1 MFFDF
6 NNRCRPIAMLAV
18 TIIVVCTIGSV
29 IVIELDE
36 SDAAVPT
43 GSETS
48 PLTSL
53 TATWD
58 DLSTV
63 STYYL
68 EVGSKVSISGDTYD
82 GCPVVGVYIRISNS
96 VTENGF
102 GLTANTQS
110 ISGTITEAGS
120 FIIELD
126 WEGEMDIEMTAF
138 KFVAVESESDFV
150 TIDSVG
156 GTEAT
161 VGYRYAYSV
170 QTTPSDAEVSISGV
184 DWLSVSGHAVSGTP
198 TTAGSYTLE
207 ITASKDG
214 YTSATEK
221 VIIVVSDEPASQ
233 DAPRIT
239 DFGYT
244 VSTGNAYRI
253 TFDVTAV
260 DASSIS
266 IDYGDGTS
274 GTGSS
279 STHTYSRSGS
289 YTVRATASNAAGSV
303 TSTLNILV
311 ADSVPGTSVQY
322 NHEYAFT
329 LGIDTE
335 GVTPSVT
342 GCPFL
347 TATTGSNYVKVSGTP
362 SSTSYVGKT
371 YDVTLTV
378 GSYVLTWNLTV
389 TEGST
394 VPTAGFSFET
404 DGLTVTVTSTA
415 SNADVTFYQWTEGG
429 SFVQSNTG
437 TTKYTYS
444 GPGTY
449 TVTQRVT
456 ATIDGQTVTDEF
468 SATVTV
474 TDAGEGPEPAQ
485 DGDRTALYLC
495 LATIIVGVLIMMVS
509 IWAGA
514 YSIAGI
520 AALAAAIGGML
531 LFWLMP

>member
-1 MFFDF
+1 MFSETIEQHHRLLSMAAVATMVLCALFCITLDDSEAATSATGTATVGEYYSESFNLSDEGGEELTYVDSGMTSSSSKGLSASITPGDFDGETAARATISVSGTPTSAGTATF
-6 NNRCRPIAMLAV
+6 TGYVIAFIVPANEDLRINFTV
-18 TIIVVCTIGSV
+18 TITI
-29 IVIELDE
+29 
-36 SDAAVPT
+36 
-43 GSETS
+43 
-48 PLTSL
+48 
-53 TATWD
+53 
-58 DLSTV
+58 
-63 STYYL
+63 
-68 EVGSKVSISGDTYD
+68 
-82 GCPVVGVYIRISNS
+82 
-96 VTENGF
+96 
-102 GLTANTQS
+102 
-110 ISGTITEAGS
+110 
-120 FIIELD
+120 
-126 WEGEMDIEMTAF
+126 
-138 KFVAVESESDFV
+138 VESEPKSI

-170 QTTPSDAEVSISGV
+170 QTTPADAEVSISGV
-184 DWLSVSGHAVSGTP
+184 DWLSVSGHAVFGTP

-221 VIIVVSDEPASQ
+221 VVIVVSDEPASQ

-244 VSTGNAYRI
+244 VSTSNAYRI

-378 GSYVLTWNLTV
+378 GSYMLTWKLTV

-415 SNADVTFYQWTEGG
+415 SNADVTFYRWTEGG

-495 LATIIVGVLIMMVS
+495 LATIIVGVLIIMVS
-509 IWAGA
+509 IWVGA

>member
-1 MFFDF
+1 
-6 NNRCRPIAMLAV
+6 MLAV
-18 TIIVVCTIGSV
+18 TLMVVCAMGAMIAFGS
-29 IVIELDE
+29 ED
-36 SDAAVPT
+36 SDAT
-43 GSETS
+43 TFGSETD
-48 PLTSL
+48 PLTAL
-53 TATWD
+53 DTTADAAIGETYYVAVGSSVTISCSGNWVCSD
-58 DLSTV
+58 VTSGYGISQSGAKYAGTVSKAGTITVEFWIPDGEEYGSVTIIAVEGPSTV
-63 STYYL
+63 S
-68 EVGSKVSISGDTYD
+68 
-82 GCPVVGVYIRISNS
+82 
-96 VTENGF
+96 
-102 GLTANTQS
+102 
-110 ISGTITEAGS
+110 
-120 FIIELD
+120 
-126 WEGEMDIEMTAF
+126 
-138 KFVAVESESDFV
+138 
-150 TIDSVG
+150 IDSVG

-184 DWLSVSGHAVSGTP
+184 DWLSVSGHAISGTP

-214 YTSATEK
+214 YASATEK
-221 VIIVVSDEPASQ
+221 VVIVVSEAPVTQ
-233 DAPRIT
+233 DAPVIT

-253 TFDVTAV
+253 TFSVTAV

-274 GTGSS
+274 GTGPS

-303 TSTLNILV
+303 TSTLIILV
-311 ADSVPGTSVQY
+311 ADSAPGTSVQY

-329 LGIDTE
+329 LGMDTE

-347 TATTGSNYVKVSGTP
+347 SVTTGSNYVKVSGTP

-371 YDVTLTV
+371 YDVTLTA
-378 GSYVLTWNLTV
+378 GSYTLSWKLTV

-415 SNADVTFYQWTEGG
+415 SNADVTFYRWTEGG

-474 TDAGEGPEPAQ
+474 TDAGEGSEPAQ
-485 DGDRTALYLC
+485 DEDRTVLYLC
-495 LATIIVGVLIMMVS
+495 LAMVIVGVLIMVIS
-509 IWAGA
+509 LWAGM
-514 YSIAGI
+514 YPIAGI
-520 AALAAAIGGML
+520 AALVAAIGGML
-531 LFWLMP
+531 LIGASFWLMP